1 MLYATN
7 GRVQELPEGTQFS
20 FWDKQVDLGRAW
32 KIAKVELY
40 FRAGKVKAAAL
51 EMEVSKLIDRIYS
64 DPCKTF
70 VSRPQGQ
77 SVDWQQWGRFCHWY
91 MGFVARLYSSDW
103 RVAYDADRDMSSLST
118 DMDNGT
124 CGRWLGQFLLAVQ
137 EGKTNSPALPCYSS
151 QEQVDNILFWDMF
164 DFSVYEYDA
173 GKYTAPMG
181 DLICKCRR
189 PEWMPD
195 WVTPSDLET
204 REEVKKLAELFRK
217 YNEVRAS
224 LGMAP
229 LPLWDLLAMS
239 KESMVEYIAQNE
251 GKRVMKLTS
260 EVSSA
265 TMHDPPVL
273 DEPVEP
279 TAKADEGTSWGPILF
294 AGGAAL
300 FLTYLLTRK

>member
-91 MGFVARLYSSDW
+91 MGFVARMYSEDW
-103 RVAYDADRDMSSLST
+103 RVAYDADKDMESLGV
-118 DMDNGT
+118 DMDSGS

-137 EGKTNSPALPCYSS
+137 EGKANSPALPCYSS
-151 QEQVDNILFWDMF
+151 QEQVDMILFWDMF
-164 DFSVYEYDA
+164 DFSIYEQDVD
-173 GKYTAPMG
+173 KYNIKPSG
-181 DLICKCRR
+181 ELICKCKR
-189 PEWMPD
+189 PDWMPG
-195 WVTPSDLET
+195 WVDTSPILAS
-204 REEVKKLAELFRK
+204 REALLKYTEIRAE
-217 YNEVRAS
+217 
-224 LGMAP
+224 LGMAS
-229 LPLWDLLAMS
+229 LSWSDLWKLS
-239 KESMVEYIAQNE
+239 KKEVEDFIAQNE

-260 EVSSA
+260 SVSSA
-265 TMHDPPVL
+265 PMHDPPIL
-273 DEPVEP
+273 DEMEP
-279 TAKADEGTSWGPILF
+279 SAADDRGTSWGPILF